1 MLEQSLIET
10 QSNKL
15 KTSKENITREA
26 YEILILQAIGESQI
40 GKNLVFKGGTA
51 LRLAYNSPRFSE
63 DLDFSILKNFP
74 FKNLKDLLKNLCL
87 KYKEIELSD
96 LTDKRYTFFAILKVK
111 EDFLPQ
117 RFSIKI
123 EVSKRKFFSSQKPG
137 FELLPLKS
145 PILPIT
151 VFFNVM
157 SLETILEN
165 KLRAVK
171 ERIKSR
177 DLFDIWFVSGL
188 LKKPADFKI
197 NGFSKMT
204 IRQELNRYLPKNYY
218 YVTEYLIQTYAN
230 NRNSKKS

>member
-1 MLEQSLIET
+1 MLEQSLIEE
-10 QSNKL
+10 QSRKL
-15 KTSKENITREA
+15 GTSQDNITREV
-26 YEILILQAIGESQI
+26 YEILILQAISESQI

-74 FKNLKDLLKNLCL
+74 FKDLKDLLKNLCL
-87 KYKEIELSD
+87 KYKEVEIFD
-96 LTDKRYTFFAILKVK
+96 LTDKKYTFFAILKVK
-111 EDFLPQ
+111 EDFLPR

-137 FELLPLKS
+137 FELLSLKS
-145 PILPIT
+145 SIFPIT

-157 SLETILEN
+157 SLDAILKN
-165 KLRAVK
+165 KLRVVK

-177 DLFDIWFVSGL
+177 DLFDIWFVSNL
-188 LKKPADFKI
+188 LRKSVNFKI
-197 NGFSKMT
+197 NGFTKTT

-230 NRNSKKS
+230 NRNSKKA

>member
-1 MLEQSLIET
+1 MLEQSLIEN

-15 KTSKENITREA
+15 KTSKENIAREV
-26 YEILILQAIGESQI
+26 YEILILQAIGESNI

-63 DLDFSILKNFP
+63 DLDFSIIEEISFTD
-74 FKNLKDLLKNLCL
+74 FKNIIEGICS

-96 LTDKRYTFFAILKVK
+96 LTDKRYTFFAILKIK

-117 RFSIKI
+117 RFPIKI
-123 EVSKRKFFSSQKPG
+123 EISKRKFSSSQKPG

-145 PILPIT
+145 PFLPIS
-151 VFFNVM
+151 VFSNVM

-165 KLRAVK
+165 KLGAVK

-177 DLFDIWFVSGL
+177 DLFDIWFVSSL

-197 NGFSKMT
+197 NGFNKRT

-218 YVTEYLIQTYAN
+218 YVTDYLIEKYAN
-230 NRNSKKS
+230 NGNTKKT

>member
-1 MLEQSLIET
+1 MLEQTLIEN
-10 QSNKL
+10 QAREL
-15 KTSKENITREA
+15 KTSKDNIAREA
-26 YEILILQAIGESQI
+26 YEILILQTIGESAL
-40 GKNLVFKGGTA
+40 GKNLIFKGGTA

-63 DLDFSILKNFP
+63 DLDFSIIKKVSFED
-74 FKNLKDLLKNLCL
+74 FKNVIENLCS

-96 LTDKRYTFFAILKVK
+96 LSNKRYTFFALLKIK
-111 EDFLPQ
+111 EDFLFQ

-123 EVSKRKFFSSQKPG
+123 EISKRKFSFSQKPG
-137 FELLPLKS
+137 FEPLPLKS
-145 PILPIT
+145 LVLPII

-177 DLFDIWFVSGL
+177 DLFDIWFVSKL
-188 LKKPADFKI
+188 LKKPVGLKI
-197 NGFSKMT
+197 KGFSKTM

-218 YVTEYLIQTYAN
+218 YVTDYLIQTYAN
-230 NRNSKKS
+230 NRDSKKT

>member
-15 KTSKENITREA
+15 KTSKENIAREA
-26 YEILILQAIGESQI
+26 YEILILQIISESSI

-51 LRLAYNSPRFSE
+51 LRLAHNSPLFSE
-63 DLDFSILKNFP
+63 DLDFSILKKVSFKD
-74 FKNLKDLLKNLCL
+74 FKNLIENLCS
-87 KYKEIELSD
+87 KYKEVELFD
-96 LTDKRYTFFAILKVK
+96 VTDKRYTFFAILKVK

-137 FELLPLKS
+137 FELLSLKS
-145 PILPIT
+145 LILPIT
-151 VFFNVM
+151 VFFNVI

-177 DLFDIWFVSGL
+177 DLFDIWFVSNL
-188 LKKPADFKI
+188 LRKPVNFKI
-197 NGFSKMT
+197 SGFSKT
-204 IRQELNRYLPKNYY
+204 VIRQELNRYLPKNYY
-218 YVTEYLIQTYAN
+218 HVTEYLIQTYAN
-230 NRNSKKS
+230 DRNSKKA